1 MIKEIV
7 LLDDEASVL
16 FALKLLLEALGF
28 CVHDFSDPNLALEYV
43 GSDKIADL
51 FLCDL
56 KMPKMNGLEVLKRVR
71 ELAPQLAFVLMSA
84 HAGRDEIDAA
94 QALGAAGFLAKPF
107 TPDQL
112 RQMVA
117 ELSQQGGS

>member
-28 CVHDFSDPNLALEYV
+28 SVHDFSDPHLALEYV

-71 ELAPQLAFVLMSA
+71 ELAPKLSFVLMSA
-84 HAGRDEIDAA
+84 HAGRDEIDTA

-117 ELSQQGGS
+117 ELSA

>member
-7 LLDDEASVL
+7 LLDDEGSVL

-28 CVHDFSDPNLALEYV
+28 NVHDFQDPDAALAYV
-43 GSDKIADL
+43 SSGKIADL

-56 KMPKMNGLEVLKRVR
+56 KMPKMNGLEVLKLVR
-71 ELAPQLAFVLMSA
+71 ESAPSLAFVLMSA
-84 HAGRDEIDAA
+84 HAGRDEIDSA

-112 RQMVA
+112 KQMVA
-117 ELSQQGGS
+117 ELSPA